1 MPFYVPL
8 SLTRPGSSLEELS
21 HSRALGVARGQRV
34 TRERGVMGR
43 KKRHERKLYNVSDLA
58 IGGKRKSDPGSYV
71 RAFRV
76 GVNIRV
82 N

>member
-1 MPFYVPL
+1 MLFYVPL
-8 SLTRPGSSLEELS
+8 SLTRPGSSLDELT
-21 HSRALGVARGQRV
+21 HSRRGQRV

-58 IGGKRKSDPGSYV
+58 IGGKRKSDPGRYV